1 MKCKYYSK
9 WFLILICKYK
19 LIKSILVEEIDICNC
34 VIIWEGSIICYNK
47 EFLNFII
54 KIRLNEMFYIKYKII
69 RKYWYVLFIF

>member
-9 WFLILICKYK
+9 WFLILICK
-19 LIKSILVEEIDICNC
+19 LLVKSILVEEIDICNC

-69 RKYWYVLFIF
+69 RKYVLFIF

>member
-9 WFLILICKYK
+9 WFLILICK
-19 LIKSILVEEIDICNC
+19 LLVKSILVEEIDICNC
-34 VIIWEGSIICYNK
+34 VIIWEDSIICYNK

-69 RKYWYVLFIF
+69 RKYGLFIF